1 MPDPKGTAV
10 LKDPRVDRVMTWV
23 LALLV
28 TVSLSYGASTFTE
41 LKDEMKTLN
50 QSVNGLHTSVKV
62 LETSTAA
69 ITEIKADM
77 TKLRDRVRWLEIN
90 TAGTR
95 TPK

>member
-1 MPDPKGTAV
+1 MANTRATAV

-28 TVSLSYGASTFTE
+28 TVSLSYGASTFSD
-41 LKDEMKTLN
+41 LKTEMKTLN
-50 QSVNGLHTSVKV
+50 LSVNGLHTSVKV

-69 ITEIKADM
+69 IAELKAEM

-90 TAGTR
+90 TSGAR

>member
-1 MPDPKGTAV
+1 MADTKGTAI

-28 TVSLSYGASTFTE
+28 TCSLAYGASTFSD
-41 LKDEMKTLN
+41 LKTEMKTLN
-50 QSVNGLHTSVKV
+50 RSVNGLHTSVKV

-69 ITEIKADM
+69 IAELKADL
-77 TKLRDRVRWLEIN
+77 TKVRDRVRWLEIN
-90 TAGTR
+90 TSGAR

>member
-28 TVSLSYGASTFTE
+28 TVSLSYGASTFDDLKTE
-41 LKDEMKTLN
+41 MRTLN
-50 QSVNGLHTSVKV
+50 KSVNGLHTSVKV

-69 ITEIKADM
+69 IAELKTDLIKV
-77 TKLRDRVRWLEIN
+77 RDRLRWLEMN
-90 TAGTR
+90 TAGAR